1 MGCPVRKTSEDHI
14 CSGKVTLF
22 PGTDTIYSDNS
33 QKNTTSCGKKTM
45 KLQFQMARLESLL

>member
-22 PGTDTIYSDNS
+22 PGTDTIYSNNS